1 MSELLNPKPGSV
13 VLDMCAAPG
22 MKTIH
27 LSNLM
32 QNSGKIYAVEQ
43 NEHRFQLLRN
53 MVLEAQASCVE
64 PIKGDVLAIGESRFI
79 YIFQI
84 IFLRD
89 SVFLLP
95 LSSLKHINKFQLF
108 IMLYSICR
116 SPARCRIYPCRS
128 LMFWFRNAK
137 SFIVE

>member
-1 MSELLNPKPGSV
+1 
-13 VLDMCAAPG
+13 MCAAPG

-84 IFLRD
+84 IFNRNPIFLR
-89 SVFLLP
+89 LHP
-95 LSSLKHINKFQLF
+95 LN
-108 IMLYSICR
+108 
-116 SPARCRIYPCRS
+116 
-128 LMFWFRNAK
+128 W
-137 SFIVE
+137 